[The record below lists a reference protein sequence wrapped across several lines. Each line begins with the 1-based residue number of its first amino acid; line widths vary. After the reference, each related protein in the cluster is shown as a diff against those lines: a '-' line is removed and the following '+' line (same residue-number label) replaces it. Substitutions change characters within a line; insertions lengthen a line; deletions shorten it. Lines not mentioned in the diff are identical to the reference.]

1 MPCSRCHQSGHNARN
16 RLCPERQTSTQ
27 QDQINEENEELLS
40 FLQMYENALPA
51 FQGFEESRGHS
62 QSTIFRRVSE
72 GDSYV
77 NQTIAR
83 PHENI
88 LYNLYLMP
96 REFLLNRPIP
106 YSTPFSRQSENTQIP
121 YSTPFSRQSGNTQI
135 SQTILR
141 HFINPATQLVCTRRV
156 FTGYNC
162 VTALGVQN
170 NTQSITLLHGV
181 EYPTNVDVYILIPQI
196 PEVTIRGS
204 PRVFQGIQPLRLAS
218 SYVKEWKIVHD
229 LTRQVDP
236 EQQYECVICI
246 ESKPATQFAKT
257 NCQHEY
263 CVDCIKSYVQ
273 SRREKT
279 ANVVC
284 PMCRSELSEINVS
297 HGDTCASLQDF
308 IRLL

>member
-16 RLCPERQTSTQ
+16 RLCPARQPLTQ
-27 QDQINEENEELLS
+27 PDQINEENEELLS
-40 FLQMYENALPA
+40 FLKMYENMRPA
-51 FQGFEESRGHS
+51 FQGFEESRGRS

-72 GDSYV
+72 EDSYE

-96 REFLLNRPIP
+96 RDFLLNRPI
-106 YSTPFSRQSENTQIP
+106 N
-121 YSTPFSRQSGNTQI
+121 
-135 SQTILR
+135 QTIYR

-170 NTQSITLLHGV
+170 NSQSITLLHGV

-196 PEVTIRGS
+196 PEVTIRG
-204 PRVFQGIQPLRLAS
+204 PPGVFQGIVPLRLAS

-229 LTRQVDP
+229 LTRPADA
-236 EQQYECVICI
+236 EQQYECSICI

-273 SRREKT
+273 SRRENPTK
-279 ANVVC
+279 VVC
-284 PMCRSELSEINVS
+284 PMCRSELSEIIVS
-297 HGDTCASLQDF
+297 HVDTCASLQDF
-308 IRLL
+308 IRMFEYSRIGD

>member
-16 RLCPERQTSTQ
+16 RLCPARQTITQ
-27 QDQINEENEELLS
+27 QDQINAENEELLS
-40 FLQMYENALPA
+40 FLQMYENARPA

-72 GDSYV
+72 GDSYET
-77 NQTIAR
+77 QTIAR

-96 REFLLNRPIP
+96 REFLL
-106 YSTPFSRQSENTQIP
+106 NTQIP

-196 PEVTIRGS
+196 PEVTIRGP
-204 PRVFQGIQPLRLAS
+204 PRLFQGIVPLRLAS

-229 LTRQVDP
+229 LTRPADP

-263 CVDCIKSYVQ
+263 CVDCIKLYVQ
-273 SRREKT
+273 SRRET
-279 ANVVC
+279 HANVLC
-284 PMCRSELSEINVS
+284 PMCRSELSEIIVS
-297 HGDTCASLQDF
+297 HVETCSSLQDF

>member
-16 RLCPERQTSTQ
+16 RLCPARQTITQ

-40 FLQMYENALPA
+40 FLQMYENARPA

-62 QSTIFRRVSE
+62 QSTIFRRVSD
-72 GDSYV
+72 GDSYETP
-77 NQTIAR
+77 TIAR

-96 REFLLNRPIP
+96 RDFLLN
-106 YSTPFSRQSENTQIP
+106 TP
-121 YSTPFSRQSGNTQI
+121 I

-141 HFINPATQLVCTRRV
+141 HFINPETQLVCARRV

-196 PEVTIRGS
+196 PEVTIRGP
-204 PRVFQGIQPLRLAS
+204 PRLFQGIVAS